1 MIRKGSDRIVEKPQR
16 KFGAPGFITVRQLIN
31 DPAELNGKGRVFA
44 HTTVLPGNGIGYHV
58 HVGDA
63 EIYYVYSGKGEYNDN
78 GTIVPCKPGDVFKCE
93 DGGWHCI
100 INDSDEDIEFI
111 ALIAKTI

>member
-31 DPAELNGKGRVFA
+31 DPAELNGK
-44 HTTVLPGNGIGYHV
+44 VLPGNGIGYHV

-78 GTIVPCKPGDVFKCE
+78 GTIVPIEAGDVTFCPA
-93 DGGWHCI
+93 GSGHGVMCVG
-100 INDSDEDIEFI
+100 DEPLELI
-111 ALIAKTI
+111 ALILYE